1 MRRSIY
7 FIKNLK
13 QGDKIKKNN
22 IILLRPYN
30 NKGIKIEN
38 LKKILGVTIKKKVK
52 KNQLLTYKVL
62 KT

>member
-38 LKKILGVTIKKKVK
+38 LKKILGATIKKKS
-52 KNQLLTYKVL
+52 
-62 KT
+62 